1 MKKYLKLMMVLSIG
15 FSLPVFATESFENE
29 DFAEDLLEEQ
39 TQGEV
44 AMSKKS
50 SADVQEYDER
60 GNPIEDSSLSKKLKK
75 QSYKSPVSQKNTS
88 SNQENQSK
96 PAR

>member
-1 MKKYLKLMMVLSIG
+1 MKKYVKLMMVLSIG
-15 FSLPVFATESFENE
+15 FSLPVFATESFESE

-60 GNPIEDSSLSKKLKK
+60 GNPVEESLIKKLKK
-75 QSYKSPVSQKNTS
+75 QSYKSPISQKNTS

-96 PAR
+96 PAH